1 MGLLGDI
8 YSGTNTFKRKVGDL
22 VANPLDSL
30 AIGVTRFGEDM
41 SLRQQSLRQQLP
53 RIYGMLG
60 GLAGTAPDEFE
71 GSVLDPNTTLV
82 REGAKVGF
90 PVGVVASIYPFAAGV
105 ATAKGVRT
113 GSRAAQRGMIGARFK
128 GAGTPTN
135 VPGFGKAYEI
145 PDNFSSVAKEP
156 LQEMQHIFKPGN
168 PKLQDVL
175 SHPELYRQYPELA
188 QYPVKPLGLF
198 QRDLHG
204 AYDKGEFFLN
214 RTSKEIT
221 KEELEQAHSTLLHE
235 VQHAIQEIDKMPV
248 GGMSSDFITSATKN
262 AKLAATSVKNTID
275 KQADGILAGTG
286 HEHERMA
293 LFAFPEYKKD
303 LIAKFPQ
310 LGELVTQR
318 KKADTLYK
326 KISNKETMA
335 FENYRRLAG
344 EAQARA
350 VQTRFKNPEQ
360 YQNDVLKSY
369 DVDPNKLFV
378 KRDVSD
384 RPTDIFQDT
393 TYEPPLFPDT
403 TR

>member
-8 YSGTNTFKRKVGDL
+8 YSGTNTFKRKLSDFVQNPRDASMAALNRFSEDQKDTLNTFSNAYPMPGYRTVL
-22 VANPLDSL
+22 NTPEHIKQFRNEVADAATEQGLNS
-30 AIGVTRFGEDM
+30 IGV
-41 SLRQQSLRQQLP
+41 
-53 RIYGMLG
+53 
-60 GLAGTAPDEFE
+60 
-71 GSVLDPNTTLV
+71 
-82 REGAKVGF
+82 
-90 PVGVVASIYPFAAGV
+90 
-105 ATAKGVRT
+105 
-113 GSRAAQRGMIGARFK
+113 IGARFK

-135 VPGFGKAYEI
+135 VPGFGKAYEV